1 MIRDPF
7 YKQILEALDSSLDGD
22 CLELCVNALLRK
34 EMPTLVTIR
43 GGTDS
48 GMDGATGADGPFLI
62 ATTGADV
69 IRNLT
74 SSLRSYLK
82 DGGSR
87 RTCVLATTQELS
99 RRRRTNLENRANQL
113 GFSLLQIYSREEI
126 GRASCR

>member
-22 CLELCVNALLRK
+22 CFELCVNALLRK
-34 EMPTLVTIR
+34 EMPTLVPIR

-74 SSLRSYLK
+74 SSLQSYLK
-82 DGGSR
+82 DGGLR
-87 RTCVLATTQELS
+87 RRCVLATTQELTK
-99 RRRRTNLENRANQL
+99 RRRTNLEHRATNL
-113 GFSLLQIYSREEI
+113 DFL
-126 GRASCR
+126 SCKFIHVKR